1 MIGKKGVEL
10 SINFLV
16 VVIISLVVLGFG
28 LKFAYDLLN
37 YAEKEKQQQYD
48 KIDKELENLIC
59 EGADKVCVGTYR
71 KKVGSS
77 KSVFFGVKVW
87 NILGSDQ
94 TFSMDVQPSGTCL
107 IRKDKTTLDD
117 CAGRYKITEVGQA
130 FKFTISKQSMQK
142 RVFIIDMSEATEP
155 GTYIFNLQVKN
166 GADNYGPMQKLYV
179 EFG

>member
-28 LKFAYDLLN
+28 IKFAYDLLN

-59 EGADKVCVGTYR
+59 DGSDEVCVGTYR

-87 NILGSDQ
+87 NVLGTDQ
-94 TFSMDVQPSGTCL
+94 TFFIDIKPSGTCI
-107 IRKDKTTLDD
+107 IRKDKTTSDN
-117 CAGRYKITEVGQA
+117 CIGKYEITEAGAGVT
-130 FKFTISKQSMQK
+130 FTISKQSMQK
-142 RVFIIDMSEATEP
+142 RVFIIDMSKAT
-155 GTYIFNLQVKN
+155 
-166 GADNYGPMQKLYV
+166 
-179 EFG
+179 